1 MRKIKPIMCLLLVA
15 ALGLTLFGCG
25 SSSSVTESTDKSST
39 EPVTTEV
46 SEYAYDLNIEDNG
59 MFTGVK
65 ALDYV
70 TLPEDIDVI
79 SFKDAEVSSDE
90 TTINEMVTYVKQN
103 YGEHVS
109 VSTPAAVGNGA
120 TIDFV
125 GKVDGV
131 IFQGGSAQDAEVLIG
146 SGKYLAD
153 FENGLIGHSAGET
166 FDVDVLFPDGY
177 GSSQDI
183 NGNPIELSNKTAVF
197 TMTIK
202 DVYDFELNAENIE
215 KALSESGLAITTTY
229 PTDEAGLRELLADQ
243 NKLANRR
250 SLVEDYLLEN
260 CTVSEIPQAVLDS
273 IISYEGKYILSIGEQ
288 YGYTDVDM
296 IVQAYGYGS
305 FSEYI
310 GLVSE
315 SIRTEAQNVLIRQAV
330 AEYFG
335 ITADDEAKIAT
346 FGSLAAYETEV
357 ATVGTKLANQET
369 LFTAA
374 IDHFIK

>member
-1 MRKIKPIMCLLLVA
+1 
-15 ALGLTLFGCG
+15 
-25 SSSSVTESTDKSST
+25 
-39 EPVTTEV
+39 
-46 SEYAYDLNIEDNG
+46 
-59 MFTGVK
+59 
-65 ALDYV
+65 
-70 TLPEDIDVI
+70 
-79 SFKDAEVSSDE
+79 
-90 TTINEMVTYVKQN
+90 
-103 YGEHVS
+103 
-109 VSTPAAVGNGA
+109 
-120 TIDFV
+120 
-125 GKVDGV
+125 
-131 IFQGGSAQDAEVLIG
+131 
-146 SGKYLAD
+146 
-153 FENGLIGHSAGET
+153 
-166 FDVDVLFPDGY
+166 
-177 GSSQDI
+177 
-183 NGNPIELSNKTAVF
+183 
-197 TMTIK
+197 MTIK
-202 DVYDFELNAENIE
+202 DVYDFELTAENIE

-229 PTDEAGLRELLADQ
+229 PTDEAGLRELLANQ
-243 NKLANRR
+243 NRLANRR

-315 SIRTEAQNVLIRQAV
+315 SIRTEAKNVLIRQAV

-346 FGSLAAYETEV
+346 FGSL
-357 ATVGTKLANQET
+357 KLANQET